1 MCNQPSILAGR
12 FFKNRSEKDLT
23 DELQNSSDPG
33 DNEKSSSTY
42 YGPSVSITKELKTS
56 YLDYA
61 MSVIVSRAIP
71 DLRDGLKPVHRRILY
86 AMHDSGNTHD
96 KGYRKSARPVGDV
109 MGKFHPHGDSAIYD
123 ALVRMAQPFSMSL
136 PLLDGQGNFGSM
148 DGDNPAAMRYTEVRM
163 DKPASFLLA
172 DIEKDT
178 VDFQDNYD
186 GKDREPSVLP
196 ARYPNMLVNGAGGI
210 AVGMATNIPPHN
222 LGEVI
227 DATLALIENPDL
239 TSENLIEF
247 VPAPDFPTGGIILGR
262 SGAKKAYIEGRG
274 SVLIRAK
281 TKIEE
286 IKKDRYAII
295 VDEIPYQVNKAS
307 MIEKIAEQVREKKI
321 DGISH
326 VQDES
331 DRNGVRVVIELKRDA
346 TADVVLNQLFRFTPM
361 QTSFGCNMLALNGGR
376 PEQLT
381 LRTFLTNFIA
391 FREEV
396 VARRT
401 AFELRKAR
409 ERSHIL
415 CGLAVTVSNVDE
427 IVATIRASSD
437 AAEAREKLMQRS
449 WPANEIREY
458 IALIDDPTH
467 KINDDGSYNL
477 SEAQVRAILDLRLQ
491 RLTQIGVKEV
501 TDELEALSF
510 KIKDYLDILAS
521 RSKIMSIIAEE
532 LNEVKEQ
539 FAPPRRTEIIDWAG
553 DMEDEDLIERED
565 MVVTITSGGYIKRT
579 PLADFRAQRRGGKG
593 LAGMQTKDED
603 VVTTLFVAN
612 THTQLLFFSTDG
624 MAYKL
629 KTWRLPLGSRTA
641 KGKAIIN
648 ILPIQSGVSIAAVMP
663 VDAPEEEWEKLQ
675 IIFSTSSGDVRR
687 NALSDFTNVRSNGK
701 IAMDLPEETKL
712 VNARIANEDD
722 DVMLVTDSGRAIRF
736 STTAVRVFK
745 GRKSTGVR
753 GIKLLGDDKVVSM
766 SIIRHFE
773 ASPDERSA
781 YLKMRRA
788 VAGMSD
794 DEVSSQEEEEE
805 EINANATI
813 SPEKYAEMS
822 AAENLILTITS
833 SGSGKLSS
841 SHDYPVRGRGGMGV
855 SAIDKKMRGGLLVA
869 SFPVEIEDQIML
881 ATSNGQS
888 IRVPVEGIS
897 FRSRSAGGVK
907 VFNTGEDEQVVSVAW
922 IAEKGDDSDDTEAQG
937 EDSTD

>member
-1 MCNQPSILAGR
+1 MNEETQNTDTASGDEKPISI
-12 FFKNRSEKDLT
+12 
-23 DELQNSSDPG
+23 
-33 DNEKSSSTY
+33 Y
-42 YGPSVSITKELKTS
+42 HGPSVSITKELKTS

-186 GKDREPSVLP
+186 GKDREPTVLP

-227 DATLALIENPDL
+227 NATLALIENPDL
-239 TSENLIEF
+239 TSENLVEF

-262 SGAKKAYIEGRG
+262 AGARKAYTEGRG

-281 TKIEE
+281 TRIEE

-321 DGISH
+321 EGISH

-346 TADVVLNQLFRFTPM
+346 TPDVVLNQLFRFTPL

-381 LRTFLTNFIA
+381 LRTFLTNFVS

-449 WPANEIREY
+449 WPANEIKEY

-467 KINDDGSYNL
+467 KINDDGTYNL
-477 SEAQVRAILDLRLQ
+477 SEAQVRAILELRLQ

-501 TDELEALSF
+501 TDELEALSS
-510 KIKDYLDILAS
+510 KIKEYLEILAS
-521 RSKIMSIIAEE
+521 RSKIMAIISSE
-532 LNEVKEQ
+532 LNEVKDQ
-539 FAPPRRTEIIDWAG
+539 FSTNRRTEIIDWAG

-579 PLADFRAQRRGGKG
+579 PLADFRSQRRGGKG

-629 KTWRLPLGSRTA
+629 KTWRLPLGARTA
-641 KGKAIIN
+641 KGKAIVN
-648 ILPIQSGVSIAAVMP
+648 ILPIQAGVSIAAVMP

-701 IAMDLPEETKL
+701 IAMDLPEDITL

-794 DEVSSQEEEEE
+794 DAVGSQEEEDE
-805 EINANATI
+805 EINENATI
-813 SPEKYAEMS
+813 TPERYAEMS
-822 AAENLILTITS
+822 AAENLILTITA

-907 VFNTGEDEQVVSVAW
+907 VFNTGEEEQVVSVAS
-922 IAEKGDDSDDTEAQG
+922 IAEKGEDADENELEA
-937 EDSTD
+937 

>member
-1 MCNQPSILAGR
+1 MSDSEDKSEEGGSGVVERKPYDGPSI
-12 FFKNRSEKDLT
+12 
-23 DELQNSSDPG
+23 
-33 DNEKSSSTY
+33 
-42 YGPSVSITKELKTS
+42 SITKELKTS

-86 AMHDSGNTHD
+86 AMHETGNTHE
-96 KGYRKSARPVGDV
+96 KSYRKSARPVGDV
-109 MGKFHPHGDSAIYD
+109 MGKYHPHGDSAIYD

-163 DKPASFLLA
+163 DKPAAFLLS
-172 DIEKDT
+172 DIDKDT

-196 ARYPNMLVNGAGGI
+196 ARFPNMLVNGAGGI

-222 LGEVI
+222 LGEVV
-227 DATLALIENPDL
+227 DATLALIQTPDL
-239 TSENLIEF
+239 SSEDLIQY
-247 VPAPDFPTGGIILGR
+247 VPGPDFPTGGMMLGR
-262 SGAKKAYIEGRG
+262 SGARKAYLEGRG
-274 SVLIRAK
+274 SVIIRAK

-286 IKKDRYAII
+286 LRKDRYAII
-295 VDEIPYQVNKAS
+295 IEEIPYQVNKAS
-307 MIEKIAEQVREKKI
+307 MIEKIAEQVRDKKVE
-321 DGISH
+321 GISH

-331 DRNGVRVVIELKRDA
+331 DRNGVRVVVELKRDA
-346 TADVVLNQLFRFTPM
+346 TAEVVLNQLYRFTPM

-381 LRTFLTNFIA
+381 LRSFLTNFID
-391 FREEV
+391 FREIV

-415 CGLAVTVSNVDE
+415 CGLAVAVTNVDE
-427 IVATIRASSD
+427 VVATIRASSD
-437 AAEAREKLMQRS
+437 AAEAREKLMLRR
-449 WPANEIREY
+449 WPAGSIAEY
-458 IALIDDPTH
+458 IKLIDDPTH
-467 KINDDGSYNL
+467 TINKDDTYNL
-477 SEAQVRAILDLRLQ
+477 SETQARAILELRLQ

-501 TDELEALSF
+501 TEELKTLSV
-510 KIKDYLDILAS
+510 KIKEYLGILGSREQIMDI
-521 RSKIMSIIAEE
+521 ITNE
-532 LNEVKEQ
+532 LKEVKEQ
-539 FAPPRRTEIIDWAG
+539 FAVPRRTEIVEWSG

-565 MVVTITSGGYIKRT
+565 MVVTVTSGGYIKRT
-579 PLADFRAQRRGGKG
+579 PLIDFRAQRRGGKG

-612 THTQLLFFSTDG
+612 THTQLLFFTTDG

-629 KTWRLPLGSRTA
+629 KTWRLPLGGRTA
-641 KGKAIIN
+641 KGKAIVN
-648 ILPIQSGVSIAAVMP
+648 ILPIPVGVSIAAIMP
-663 VDAPEEEWEKLQ
+663 VDVDEKEWDNLQ
-675 IIFSTSSGDVRR
+675 IVFATSAGDIRR

-701 IAMDLPEETKL
+701 IAMDLNEGTEL
-712 VNARIANEDD
+712 VNARIAGEED
-722 DVMLVTDSGRAIRF
+722 DVMLFTDSGRAIRF

-753 GIKLLGDDKVVSM
+753 GIKLLGQDKVVSM
-766 SIIRHFE
+766 SVIRHFI
-773 ASPDERSA
+773 ATPDERSA

-788 VAGMSD
+788 VSGLIDEEVNSD
-794 DEVSSQEEEEE
+794 EDDVNE
-805 EINANATI
+805 NATI
-813 SPEKYAEMS
+813 SPERYAEMS
-822 AAENLILTITS
+822 ASENLILTITS
-833 SGSGKLSS
+833 GGAGKLSS

-855 SAIDKKMRGGLLVA
+855 AAMDKTMRGGAIVA
-869 SFPVEIEDQIML
+869 SFPVELEDQIML

-888 IRVPVEGIS
+888 IRVPIEGIS

-907 VFNTGEDEQVVSVAW
+907 VFDTKENEEVVSVAW
-922 IAEKGDDSDDTEAQG
+922 IADQGDDAE
-937 EDSTD
+937 EDNPD

>member
-1 MCNQPSILAGR
+1 MSDSEDKAEEGGSSVVERKPYDGPSI
-12 FFKNRSEKDLT
+12 
-23 DELQNSSDPG
+23 
-33 DNEKSSSTY
+33 
-42 YGPSVSITKELKTS
+42 SITKELKTS

-86 AMHDSGNTHD
+86 AMHETGNTHE
-96 KGYRKSARPVGDV
+96 KSYRKSARPVGDV
-109 MGKFHPHGDSAIYD
+109 MGKYHPHGDSAIYD

-163 DKPASFLLA
+163 DKPAAFLLN
-172 DIEKDT
+172 DIDKDT

-196 ARYPNMLVNGAGGI
+196 ARFPNMLVNGAGGI

-222 LGEVI
+222 LGEVV
-227 DATLALIENPDL
+227 DATLALIQTPDL
-239 TSENLIEF
+239 SSEDLIQY
-247 VPAPDFPTGGIILGR
+247 VPGPDFPTGGMMLGR
-262 SGAKKAYIEGRG
+262 SGARKAYLEGRG
-274 SVLIRAK
+274 SVIIRAK

-286 IKKDRYAII
+286 LRKDRYAII
-295 VDEIPYQVNKAS
+295 IEEIPYQVNKAS
-307 MIEKIAEQVREKKI
+307 MIEKIAEQVRDKKVE
-321 DGISH
+321 GISH

-331 DRNGVRVVIELKRDA
+331 DRNGVRVVVELKRDA
-346 TADVVLNQLFRFTPM
+346 TAEVVLNQLYRFTPM

-381 LRTFLTNFIA
+381 LRSFLTNFID
-391 FREEV
+391 FRELV

-415 CGLAVTVSNVDE
+415 CGLAVAVTNVDE
-427 IVATIRASSD
+427 VVATIRSSSD
-437 AAEAREKLMQRS
+437 AAEAREKLMLRR
-449 WPANEIREY
+449 WPAGSIAEY
-458 IALIDDPTH
+458 IKLIDDPTH
-467 KINDDGSYNL
+467 TINEDDTYNL
-477 SEAQVRAILDLRLQ
+477 SETQARAILELRLQ

-501 TDELEALSF
+501 TEELKTLSV
-510 KIKDYLDILAS
+510 KIKEYLGILSS
-521 RSKIMSIIAEE
+521 REQIMEIITNE
-532 LNEVKEQ
+532 LKEVKEQ
-539 FAPPRRTEIIDWAG
+539 FAVPRRTEIVEWSG

-565 MVVTITSGGYIKRT
+565 MVVTVTSGGYIKRT
-579 PLADFRAQRRGGKG
+579 PLIDFRAQRRGGKG

-612 THTQLLFFSTDG
+612 THTQLLFFTTDG

-629 KTWRLPLGSRTA
+629 KTWRLPLGGRTA
-641 KGKAIIN
+641 KGKAIVN
-648 ILPIQSGVSIAAVMP
+648 ILPIPVGVSIAAIMP
-663 VDAPEEEWEKLQ
+663 VDVEEKQWDNLQ
-675 IIFSTSSGDVRR
+675 IVFATSAGDIRR

-701 IAMDLPEETKL
+701 IAMDLNEGTEL
-712 VNARIANEDD
+712 VNARIAGEED
-722 DVMLVTDSGRAIRF
+722 DVMLFTDSGRAIRF

-753 GIKLLGDDKVVSM
+753 GIKLLGQDKVVSM
-766 SIIRHFE
+766 SVIRHFI
-773 ASPDERSA
+773 ATPDERSA

-788 VAGMSD
+788 VSGLVDEEVNSD
-794 DEVSSQEEEEE
+794 EDDVNE
-805 EINANATI
+805 NATI
-813 SPEKYAEMS
+813 SPERYAEMS
-822 AAENLILTITS
+822 ASENLILTITS
-833 SGSGKLSS
+833 EGAGKLSS

-855 SAIDKKMRGGLLVA
+855 AAMDKTMRGGAIVA
-869 SFPVEIEDQIML
+869 SFPVELEDQIML

-888 IRVPVEGIS
+888 IRVPIEGIS

-907 VFNTGEDEQVVSVAW
+907 VFDTKENEEVVSVAW
-922 IAEKGDDSDDTEAQG
+922 IADQGDDA
-937 EDSTD
+937 